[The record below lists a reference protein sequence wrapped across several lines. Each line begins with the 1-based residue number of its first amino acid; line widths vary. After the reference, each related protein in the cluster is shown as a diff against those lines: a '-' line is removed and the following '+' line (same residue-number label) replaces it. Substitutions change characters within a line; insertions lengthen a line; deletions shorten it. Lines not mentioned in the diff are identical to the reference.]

1 MATENASEVDFANVT
16 NHSAAIHAKDAWL
29 HNQANSTATAWVSQ
43 TLMIARARALK
54 KGAKMLPTVIIVNT
68 NARLEQMVK
77 YVVLPVFQNLGIS
90 SANVNVELTISV
102 KLHVTRRAK
111 TEARCSTTVLVNAC
125 TIGRTLN
132 RTVPAVKATITTF
145 LLLAVQSIVMTKPRA
160 ADKALALQ
168 TRKQCK
174 FLA

>member
-1 MATENASEVDFANVT
+1 
-16 NHSAAIHAKDAWL
+16 
-29 HNQANSTATAWVSQ
+29 
-43 TLMIARARALK
+43 
-54 KGAKMLPTVIIVNT
+54 MLPTVIIVNT
-68 NARLEQMVK
+68 NAHLEQMAK
-77 YVVLPVFQNLGIS
+77 YVVLRVSLHSGMT
-90 SANVNVELTISV
+90 SANVNVERTISE

-125 TIGRTLN
+125 TISRTLN

-145 LLLAVQSIVMTKPRA
+145 LLLAVQSFVMMKPRA